1 MKIIA
6 FILNLPWTILGLLLA
21 LVSFPV
27 KVRLDRENW
36 AIILWI
42 KSWWWTVL
50 WMKGTRA
57 VTIAH
62 VVLLGDRTENL
73 DLEHELIHVE
83 QYIRTPF
90 IHRFLYYLELILHG
104 YRNNKYEEEAYRR
117 SGNKYQ
123 AK

>member
-1 MKIIA
+1 MKLIA
-6 FILNLPWTILGLLLA
+6 FILNLPWTVLGLLLA
-21 LVSFPV
+21 VVSIPV
-27 KVRLDRENW
+27 KVRVDKEKW

-50 WMKGTRA
+50 WMKNARA
-57 VTIAH
+57 ATVAH
-62 VVLLGDRTENL
+62 VILLGDNTKNL

-90 IHRFLYYLELILHG
+90 VHPFLYYLELILYG

-117 SGNKYQ
+117 AGNTYQ
-123 AK
+123 KN